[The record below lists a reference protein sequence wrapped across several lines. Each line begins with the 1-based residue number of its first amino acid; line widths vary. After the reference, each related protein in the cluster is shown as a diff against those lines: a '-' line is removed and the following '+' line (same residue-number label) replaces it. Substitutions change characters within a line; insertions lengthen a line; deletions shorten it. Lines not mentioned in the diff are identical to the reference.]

1 MAAANDMITITV
13 VDLAHGPHEVSIS
26 QNATIKDLQ
35 IKILELKIVEAPSEF
50 NLRLWKPSNN
60 GITAIIFDKLDRTL
74 DMYGINN
81 DATIH
86 VLMDPEQRYHN
97 LNFPPVLTLSRMR
110 GYHPGR
116 NPAHG
121 GKRTRRNRK
130 SRRNHKSHRNKKTHR
145 NRK

>member
-1 MAAANDMITITV
+1 MAAANDIITITV
-13 VDLAHGPHEVSIS
+13 VDLAHGKHEVSIS

-35 IKILELKIVEAPSEF
+35 IEILRLGIVEAPSEF

-60 GITAIIFDKLDRTL
+60 GITPIIFDKLDRTL
-74 DMYGINN
+74 AMYGINN

-97 LNFPPVLTLSRMR
+97 LNFPPVLTLSRQNA
-110 GYHPGR
+110 Y

-121 GKRTRRNRK
+121 GKRSRRNKRTRRNRNRK
-130 SRRNHKSHRNKKTHR
+130 SRRN
-145 NRK
+145 RKN